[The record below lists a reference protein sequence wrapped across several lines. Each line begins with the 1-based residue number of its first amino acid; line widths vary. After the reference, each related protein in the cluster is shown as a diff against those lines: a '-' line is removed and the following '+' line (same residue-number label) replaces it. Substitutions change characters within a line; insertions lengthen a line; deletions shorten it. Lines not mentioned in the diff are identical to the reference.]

1 MWLLVCSDS
10 EIADF
15 ISDNAE
21 QHLQQGFPLIF
32 RGEVMINYAI
42 FFCLV
47 FMLKTNSQSSYT
59 YNLRHL
65 TGTYYPNSCLFLFLH
80 STSLVF
86 Y

>member
-32 RGEVMINYAI
+32 RGEVIINYAI
-42 FFCLV
+42 FLFSFHVKNKFSVKLY
-47 FMLKTNSQSSYT
+47 LQS
-59 YNLRHL
+59 
-65 TGTYYPNSCLFLFLH
+65 
-80 STSLVF
+80 
-86 Y
+86 

>member
-42 FFCLV
+42 FFV
-47 FMLKTNSQSSYT
+47 
-59 YNLRHL
+59 
-65 TGTYYPNSCLFLFLH
+65 
-80 STSLVF
+80 
-86 Y
+86 